1 MCLINNSSCTTLTLT
16 DLKLTVLPP
25 FAPSLLH
32 NHSDEHI
39 IIVPTQSYTNPRLFY
54 ELDNSDDFIHVFWC
68 DGPVEGKFKC
78 GASFLF
84 LTQIPPRKFVGL
96 FSVRSGTHT
105 RALYLSTPNTPR
117 APLASFRHT
126 HTLKY
131 FLLKSHLKI
140 NQSVSLSVSL
150 SSCLSAL
157 PVSLWC
163 IATVPDGRFLSLPFP
178 RWFSGLND

>member
-16 DLKLTVLPP
+16 DLKLTALPP

-39 IIVPTQSYTNPRLFY
+39 IIVPTQSYTNSRLFY
-54 ELDNSDDFIHVFWC
+54 KLDNSDDFIHMFWC
-68 DGPVEGKFKC
+68 DGPVEVKFKC
-78 GASFLF
+78 GVSFLF
-84 LTQIPPRKFVGL
+84 FTQIPPRKFVAL
-96 FSVRSGTHT
+96 FSVRSGTRTRTVSVNPKHT
-105 RALYLSTPNTPR
+105 R

-126 HTLKY
+126 DTLKY

-163 IATVPDGRFLSLPFP
+163 IATVPDGRFLSLSFP